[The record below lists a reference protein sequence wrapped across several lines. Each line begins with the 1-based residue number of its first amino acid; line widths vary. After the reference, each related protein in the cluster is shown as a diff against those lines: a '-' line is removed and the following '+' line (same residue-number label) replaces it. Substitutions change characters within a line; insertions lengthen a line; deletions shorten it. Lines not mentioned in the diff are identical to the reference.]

1 MLLHIYT
8 YLYNIYQIIS
18 HKKRVAKCILFKYI
32 TFFYVLKKGTT

>member
-18 HKKRVAKCILFKYI
+18 HKKRVAKKV
-32 TFFYVLKKGTT
+32 YVLKKGTT